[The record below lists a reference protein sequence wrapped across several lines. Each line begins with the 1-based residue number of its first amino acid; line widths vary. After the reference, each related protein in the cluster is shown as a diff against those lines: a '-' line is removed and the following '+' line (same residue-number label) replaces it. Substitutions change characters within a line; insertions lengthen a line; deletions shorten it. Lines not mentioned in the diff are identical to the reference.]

1 MDFLHGST
9 AGVMLAASFFS
20 LLGPSV
26 ELAKALHW
34 SPWLPVTGGFIGG
47 VLAIKLADWLL
58 PENASSHFLLR
69 SCFGGNS
76 HVQHSMELET
86 LSSPEESSIGE
97 IDPLRQDSPSFASQR
112 NSDEPAVRKS
122 LVLLVLAISAHNLP
136 EGLALGFAFG
146 GVKAGGGTYTL
157 GEAIML
163 AVALA
168 VQNIPEGMAISI
180 PLYKSGM
187 RRSKAWMLGQFS
199 GAVEVLGAVLG
210 ASFAL
215 ILSSFLPFCLS
226 FAAGAMIYVVLA
238 DMLPQSTSGS
248 NKTGVYGALAGF
260 VLMMALDTGFG

>member
-20 LLGPSV
+20 LLGPAV

-47 VLAIKLADWLL
+47 VLAIQLADWLL
-58 PENASSHFLLR
+58 PENAGTHCLFR
-69 SCFGGNS
+69 CCFGGS
-76 HVQHSMELET
+76 PASRALVDLEIPTGSEEGVEMEL
-86 LSSPEESSIGE
+86 IGSG
-97 IDPLRQDSPSFASQR
+97 QNGSHFASHL
-112 NSDEPAVRKS
+112 NGDEPPVKKN

-163 AVALA
+163 AIALA
-168 VQNIPEGMAISI
+168 VQNIPEGMAVSI

-187 RRSKAWMLGQFS
+187 SQRKAWMLGQLS

-215 ILSSFLPFCLS
+215 VLASFLPFCLS
-226 FAAGAMIYVVLA
+226 FAAGAMVYVVIA

-248 NKTGVYGALAGF
+248 NKLGVYGALAGF
-260 VLMMALDTGFG
+260 ILMMALDTGFG